1 MERNRRPPL
10 GIPRWFLIL
19 ACFILLGPAVQAL
32 LNLAPVRGA
41 LAQLLAGETGLEA
54 GDLHIRLVPR
64 PRAQLL
70 DVVMRDPVRQEPV
83 LRAQRVEVVL
93 ALRPLLRREFSLA
106 KVLVVDPRLTIR
118 RDSGGRWHLPFEG
131 QADAVPEPDQKLEDR
146 LADLPPVVECRGG
159 EILLVVEREG
169 RAPDSL
175 QMTEILFSSVRSAVL
190 QRIELSL
197 GGRIESGGAVSTLS
211 VTGIITSF
219 DQSTPVP
226 SAQEEAHTAPLHFTG
241 KVEVHGLPTKEWS
254 RWLGSGS
261 ARQDLDELT
270 DVTLQVNVAPGQ
282 AGYDIGLSQLEWRL
296 DWLVL
301 HGEGNVQG
309 LGTEQPR
316 YTAVLSS
323 SAFRLETFM
332 QHVPVL
338 WVDPEVRAMLARQE
352 GAGLFEVVKASVS
365 GRVGEAQAD
374 DWKGI
379 VKVSEGHVVLGKDR
393 VPVHD
398 LSGTLLFD
406 PHTVQFMDLK
416 GGYGPIRI
424 SGGAMTLSHVQVA
437 PTLDLDV
444 TGEVQAGDLLRF
456 ARQTGEPEVQRV
468 LRERIDD
475 AAGPLRLS
483 VRLAGGLT
491 PEPKVALVRA
501 EISGHGVE
509 VRTTELPQAIE
520 QIDAHVIVTPRAAEV
535 RQFNGVVGPLRFETK
550 GAVELEPL
558 SRLHDISVRMEGKG
572 EELLPFVGV
581 DPSAYPG
588 FVLKGPLRATVTIQG
603 LWSAPRFKGMVELDQ
618 ATLTVAPVIDKP
630 EGVPTAVTFQG
641 RLAER
646 EALTLSRLDVRLP
659 FVRLDGS
666 AKVGLKPPHRFN
678 AHLAAG
684 PVSVARLESGFS
696 AGPLKEGVLKVS
708 VDAKGRWPDWTSF
721 RLNGWV
727 ELRNGVIQD
736 ERMKDALRDVALRV
750 QLAGR
755 EVNIERISF
764 KIRESDVMIRG
775 LMKRLL
781 REPDIVLTVESS
793 KLDLWR
799 LLSQT
804 DKADGGEA
812 EAGEPL
818 LDRLRRWVHS
828 SHVDVGLMISQAR
841 YRQLLFR
848 KLSARLRMGE
858 GRLGIDRVSGDT
870 KEGTIAGDASLDF
883 RAPAKV
889 DLTGAF
895 EIDGVP
901 VQRVVSLFEPEE
913 EIVRGLLSLEGKL
926 QGTFQEGTPFLGSLR
941 SLDPVALRIEQG
953 RVVHGTVLTKVLKIL
968 NVPALLTDEVD
979 LDRDGVPFDTIAATV
994 SIKDGVLASE
1004 DIRFDSPIVKVS
1016 GVGTHNLLTDQLD
1029 LALAVSP
1036 LGAYS
1041 DTISKIPLF
1050 GQLLAGDR
1058 PGVTTALFEVK
1069 GPWSDPDVR
1078 YLPVESLA
1086 KGLTGYPRL
1095 AIDVLTNLL
1104 TLPQT
1109 LTSPDSP

>member
-175 QMTEILFSSVRSAVL
+175 QMTEIHFSSVRSAVL
-190 QRIELSL
+190 QRIELFL

-211 VTGIITSF
+211 VTGAITSL
-219 DQSTPVP
+219 DQAKTVLP
-226 SAQEEAHTAPLHFTG
+226 SQDIPQATRLSFTG
-241 KVEVHGLPTKEWS
+241 RVEVHGMATREWS
-254 RWLGSGS
+254 RWLGAGS
-261 ARQDLDELT
+261 TRQDLDGVTDLT
-270 DVTLQVNVAPGQ
+270 SHVTLAPGTG
-282 AGYDIGLSQLEWRL
+282 GYDLSLSYLELRL
-296 DWLVL
+296 DWLTVQG
-301 HGEGNVQG
+301 HGGIQG
-309 LGTEQPR
+309 LGTESPR
-316 YTAVLSS
+316 YTATLSS
-323 SAFRLETFM
+323 SPFSFETLV
-332 QHVPVL
+332 QHVPAL
-338 WVDPEVRAMLARQE
+338 WVDPEVRAMLARHE

-374 DWKGI
+374 EWKGI
-379 VKVSEGHVVLGKDR
+379 VKLSQGHVVLGTDR
-393 VPVHD
+393 IPARD
-398 LSGTLLFD
+398 LSGTIFFD
-406 PHTVQFMDLK
+406 SHTIQFMEVK
-416 GGYGPIRI
+416 GAYGPIRI
-424 SGGAMTLSHVQVA
+424 SNGTLKLSHAQVA
-437 PTLDLDV
+437 PTLDLEV
-444 TGEVQAGDLLRF
+444 TGEVQAGDLLRLM
-456 ARQTGEPEVQRV
+456 RQTGESEVQRV

-558 SRLHDISVRMEGKG
+558 SRLHDISVRLEGKG

-581 DPSAYPG
+581 DPSAYTG
-588 FVLKGPLRATVTIQG
+588 FVLKGPLRAMVTIQG

-618 ATLTVAPVIDKP
+618 ATLAVAPVIDKP
-630 EGVPTAVTFQG
+630 VGVETTVKFAGSFSGRDGLTF
-641 RLAER
+641 
-646 EALTLSRLDVRLP
+646 SRLDVRLP
-659 FVRLDGS
+659 FVRLDGR
-666 AKVGLKPPHRFN
+666 AKIGLKPPHRFN

-696 AGPLKEGVLKVS
+696 AGSLKEGVLKVS
-708 VDAKGRWPDWTSF
+708 VDAKGRWPDWASSRF
-721 RLNGWV
+721 YGWV

-736 ERMKDALRDVALRV
+736 ERMKDALQDVGLRM
-750 QLAGR
+750 QLAGQ
-755 EVNIERISF
+755 EINIERLAF
-764 KIRESDVMIRG
+764 RIRESDLRVRG
-775 LMKRLL
+775 YIKRWM
-781 REPDIVLTVESS
+781 REPDMVLTIESS

-818 LDRLRRWVHS
+818 LDRLRRWVQAGHA
-828 SHVDVGLMISQAR
+828 DVGLIISQAR
-841 YRQLLFR
+841 YRQLLVE
-848 KLSARLRMGE
+848 KVSGHLRMGE
-858 GRLGIDRVSGDT
+858 GRIEIDRVSGDT
-870 KEGTIAGDASLDF
+870 KEGTIAGDALLDL
-883 RAPAKV
+883 RASKA
-889 DLTGAF
+889 DLTGMF
-895 EIDGVP
+895 RIDGVP

-913 EIVRGLLSLEGKL
+913 EILRGLLSVTGKM
-926 QGTFQEGTPFLGSLR
+926 QGTFQEGTRFLGTLR
-941 SLDPVALRIEQG
+941 SLDPVVVRIERGQIVHG
-953 RVVHGTVLTKVLKIL
+953 RVLPKVLKIL
-968 NVPALLTDEVD
+968 NVPALLKGKID
-979 LDRDGVPFDTIAATV
+979 LDHDGIPFEHIAATV
-994 SIKDGVLASE
+994 SINDGVLASE

-1016 GVGTHNLLTDQLD
+1016 GAGTHNLMTDQLD

-1041 DTISKIPLF
+1041 DTIASIPLF
-1050 GQLLAGDR
+1050 GKLFAGDR
-1058 PGVTTALFEVK
+1058 PGVTTALFDVK